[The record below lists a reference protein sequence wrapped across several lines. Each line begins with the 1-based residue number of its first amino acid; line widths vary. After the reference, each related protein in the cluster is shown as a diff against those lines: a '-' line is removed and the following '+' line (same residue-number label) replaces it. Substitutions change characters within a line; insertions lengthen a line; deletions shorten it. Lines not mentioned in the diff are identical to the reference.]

1 MSHVGIY
8 NSAWVSTDKGPS
20 TSMSYSSWSLQPLRE
35 KSVFNRKWKCINRP
49 CTVQQE
55 NQSFFFF
62 SFFLFFCKMRNYKT
76 KIGTLK
82 NVFFFFFF
90 IFNHFSSLCVTQL
103 SSEVYICIMNGMVI
117 LDFNDFFELFFFEGG
132 MIIQHTWKNKN
143 WVHT

>member
-1 MSHVGIY
+1 MVFAAFEG
-8 NSAWVSTDKGPS
+8 
-20 TSMSYSSWSLQPLRE
+20 

-82 NVFFFFFF
+82 NFFFYFY

-132 MIIQHTWKNKN
+132 MIIQHT
-143 WVHT
+143 